1 MWGCGFAMKKEA
13 VKKKNT
19 YVPFRI
25 SALFF
30 IVFLLFSGLIFRL
43 GVVQIVDGEDYL
55 RKVEQTEDVTVD
67 SSVPRGKLLDRHYR
81 TIVDNTSVD
90 AIIYTRYQGT
100 TNQEMLELARKL
112 SKIIEQNPEKVTERD
127 KRDFWIMLNP
137 EKAEKKITK
146 EEMQLNKEEKL
157 THGQLYKLQVDRVTE
172 QELAELTKEDIH
184 VLAIYREMISA
195 KALTPKIIKNEN
207 VTSEE
212 VAVISE
218 NLESL
223 PGIDVVTD
231 WNRVYPYENTLK
243 SIIGAVSTTEKGLP
257 SDKLDYFT
265 VRDYQRNDRVGTSN
279 LELQYE
285 DILSGQK
292 LKVRNITD
300 KAGNVLESLV
310 VSEGQRGKDM
320 VMTID
325 IDLQTKVEQ
334 IIEEEILAKKAMAGT
349 YLMDRAFVVMMNPNT
364 GEVLAMA
371 GKEYSKDQD
380 GKMSFKDYAQGTITT
395 SYNVGSSVK
404 GATVLMGYQTGV
416 ISPGSVIHDQTL
428 RIKNTPP
435 KGSYTNMGSIN
446 DLTALRRSS
455 NVYMFMTAI
464 RMGGGTYRLNQPL
477 VLPLSLY
484 DEMRY
489 FYNQFGLGVRTG
501 IDLPSES
508 TGMKG
513 TNDHNVGKILD
524 LSIGQYDTYTTMQL
538 AQYISTIANGGKRIQ
553 PHLVKEIREP
563 SADNDELGPVVMT
576 VPTKVLNT
584 VDMKPEWIERV
595 QEGFRQVMQ
604 SPGGTASSFAG
615 ESYSPAG
622 KTGTAQSFYDGSE
635 KARYGSVDTINL
647 SLVAYAPHNNPEVA
661 MAVVVPWAYQGSS
674 GPGIN
679 SDIGKK
685 ALRAYFELKERR
697 NSEQGDAEEES
708 ASNID

>member
-1 MWGCGFAMKKEA
+1 MNKES
-13 VKKKNT
+13 VKKKKT
-19 YVPFRI
+19 HVPFRLN
-25 SALFF
+25 ALFF

-43 GVVQIVDGEDYL
+43 GVVQIVNGEDYL
-55 RKVEQTEDVTVD
+55 REVEQTVDVTVD

-90 AIIYTRYQGT
+90 SIIYTRYQGT

-112 SKIIEQNPEKVTERD
+112 SKIIVINPQKVTERD
-127 KRDFWIMLNP
+127 KRDFWILLNP
-137 EKAEKKITK
+137 ERAEGKIT
-146 EEMQLNKEEKL
+146 EEEIQLNKEEKL

-172 QELAELTKEDIH
+172 QEMAELTNEDIH

-231 WNRVYPYENTLK
+231 WKRVYPYENTLR
-243 SIIGAVSTTEKGLP
+243 SIIGAVSSTENGLP

-292 LKVRNITD
+292 SKVRNITD
-300 KAGNVLESLV
+300 KSGDVLDSLV
-310 VSEGQRGKDM
+310 VSDGQRGKDL

-325 IDLQTKVEQ
+325 VDLQTRIEQ
-334 IIEEEILAKKAMAGT
+334 IIEGEMLAKKALPRT
-349 YLMDRAFVVMMNPNT
+349 HLLDRAFVVMMNPNT

-371 GKEYSKDQD
+371 GRHYGKDKN
-380 GKMSFKDYAQGTITT
+380 GKWGFEDYAQQTITT
-395 SYNVGSSVK
+395 SYNVGSSIK
-404 GATVLMGYQTGV
+404 GATVLMGYQKGV
-416 ISPGSVIHDQTL
+416 ISPGSVIYDQTL
-428 RIKNTPP
+428 HIKGTPP
-435 KGSYTNMGSIN
+435 KGSYQNMGSIN

-464 RMGGGTYRLNQPL
+464 KMGHGTYKSGQPL
-477 VLPLSLY
+477 NLDDSLY

-489 FYNQFGLGVRTG
+489 YYNQFGLGVRTG

-513 TNDHNVGKILD
+513 FNDPNIGKILD
-524 LSIGQYDTYTTMQL
+524 LSIGQYDTYTPMQL

-563 SADNDELGPVVMT
+563 SAVNNELGPVVMS

-584 VDMKPEWIERV
+584 LDMKPEWINRV

-604 SPGGTASSFAG
+604 SPGGTATDFAG
-615 ESYSPAG
+615 EPYSPAG
-622 KTGTAQSFYDGSE
+622 KTGTAESFYDGTE
-635 KARYGSVDTINL
+635 KAKYGSVDTMNL

-661 MAVVVPWAYQGSS
+661 MAVVVPWAYQGKS
-674 GPGIN
+674 GHSIN
-679 SDIGKK
+679 LDIGKK
-685 ALRAYFELKERR
+685 VLQAYFELKESR
-697 NSEQGDAEEES
+697 NVEQGDAE
-708 ASNID
+708 